1 MGAGPKPKW
10 TRWRTFK
17 RPAEELDAHVE
28 RSMLAV
34 AVRFGIFDRFS

>member
-17 RPAEELDAHVE
+17 RPAEEPDAHVE